1 MKKKVILTV
10 GVWDLFHQGHLDFLK
25 NIKKKYPNSKL
36 MVGVLSDKS
45 VKIKKGQN
53 RPIIGEKERL
63 DIIKNIRLV
72 DEAFLCK
79 FFNNKQE
86 SIDYE
91 IKRLKPDLVIY
102 GGKKTSKR
110 STSQIIGKICDKIK

>member
-1 MKKKVILTV
+1 MNQKVILTV

-25 NIKKKYPNSKL
+25 SIKIKYPESKL
-36 MVGVLSDKS
+36 IVGVLSDKS
-45 VKIKKGQN
+45 VKIKKGEN
-53 RPIIGEKERL
+53 RPIINEKERL
-63 DIIKNIRLV
+63 DILKNIKLV

-79 FFNNKQE
+79 FFENKQD

-91 IKRLKPDLVIY
+91 TKQIKPDLIIFN
-102 GGKKTSKR
+102 GKKTSKR